1 MLASLG
7 FYILSRMMGFF
18 VLTIKIPTEASDIAT
33 LDRFLRAILKV
44 ISIVFPRLDLYGKS
58 EWLIYGV
65 TNFTDIYII
74 LGQSMIYIPLMIF
87 MAFYDFN
94 RKQF

>member
-1 MLASLG
+1 
-7 FYILSRMMGFF
+7 MGFF
-18 VLTIKIPTEASDIAT
+18 VLTIQIPKNIYDFNTM
-33 LDRFLRAILKV
+33 DRFLKVTLKA

-58 EWLIYGV
+58 EWLIYGIV
-65 TNFTDIYII
+65 NSSDLYII
-74 LGQSMIYIPLMIF
+74 LGQSLIYIPLMIF